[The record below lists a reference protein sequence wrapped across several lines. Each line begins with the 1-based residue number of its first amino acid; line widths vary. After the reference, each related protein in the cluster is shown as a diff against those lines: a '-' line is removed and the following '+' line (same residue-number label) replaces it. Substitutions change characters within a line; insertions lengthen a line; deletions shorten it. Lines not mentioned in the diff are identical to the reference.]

1 MGYGSYSYEA
11 HQAITS
17 SRAGQS
23 AAAVFKGTVVDPKMD
38 PKGVKYRESRDSKD
52 NPD

>member
-23 AAAVFKGTVVDPKMD
+23 ASAVFTGTSSI
-38 PKGVKYRESRDSKD
+38 RRWIRRA
-52 NPD
+52 

>member
-17 SRAGQS
+17 SRAATPSQQ
-23 AAAVFKGTVVDPKMD
+23 VFTQKRRAPA
-38 PKGVKYRESRDSKD
+38 R
-52 NPD
+52 

>member
-17 SRAGQS
+17 SREGKS
-23 AAAVFKGTVVDPKMD
+23 AQAVFTSTVVDPKMD
-38 PKGVKYRESRDSKD
+38 PKGVRFR
-52 NPD
+52 